1 MTVGAP
7 TSEHRLRLEIV
18 FQGIDERQAQAVAA
32 KMIDRAHEI
41 ANLPEY
47 ECDVDVSVEEAST
60 ERHSDT
66 GEQPA
71 RGHAVA
77 R

>member
-1 MTVGAP
+1 VTVAARI
-7 TSEHRLRLEIV
+7 SEHRLRLEIV
-18 FQGIDERQAQAVAA
+18 FSGIDEREAQAVAA

-47 ECDVDVSVEEAST
+47 ECDVDVSVEQISA
-60 ERHSDT
+60 ERHIDP

-71 RGHAVA
+71 RA
-77 R
+77 RTIAR